1 MYSPVKPI
9 EVIKSE
15 PKRGLEITFIK
26 DSYDLTKKNLH
37 SRLGSVGMLREMQS
51 FGECQDKLTDESVEL
66 AEI

>member
-1 MYSPVKPI
+1 ML
-9 EVIKSE
+9 KSE

-26 DSYDLTKKNLH
+26 DSYDLTKKNL
-37 SRLGSVGMLREMQS
+37 LGNGGSVGLLRGMQS